1 MDPGTIAVIGL
12 CAFLALWY
20 GVAHLYNRYRGQQIF
35 RWLKAGL
42 DVLGGE
48 VEAGWIGS
56 PASGARINVTHA
68 KPPFRRLEIT
78 LLLENREVPLLWLLD
93 HLRGR
98 QDGLIIRATLRSP
111 RRAELE
117 IGSARRRAARRRQSP
132 WTWQDGP
139 HRLAIASLGPGAKR
153 LVATLQPWLGT
164 YGAHVRRLSWRKAD
178 PHIQLHVKLSKLH
191 TIDTTS
197 SATFLADLQAAMD
210 VGKHAK
216 N

>member
-78 LLLENREVPLLWLLD
+78 LLLENRE
-93 HLRGR
+93 G
-98 QDGLIIRATLRSP
+98 IRS
-111 RRAELE
+111 
-117 IGSARRRAARRRQSP
+117 G
-132 WTWQDGP
+132 
-139 HRLAIASLGPGAKR
+139 
-153 LVATLQPWLGT
+153 VAVQGF
-164 YGAHVRRLSWRKAD
+164 YS
-178 PHIQLHVKLSKLH
+178 
-191 TIDTTS
+191 
-197 SATFLADLQAAMD
+197 AAMALPGSKED
-210 VGKHAK
+210 AFRPRFAASQASVR
-216 N
+216 